1 MPVSFEIN
9 YLKNQGASKYG
20 DSWDFSG
27 VKFNRLEFGVL
38 LENVEVKLP
47 EPLNT
52 RFLGVAAIRAEV
64 TIKIIIFMQKVRQE
78 EKLMAIL

>member
-1 MPVSFEIN
+1 MGDNYTALRFYPDNNINLPFLPVSFEMN

-38 LENVEVKLP
+38 LENVEGKLP
-47 EPLNT
+47 EPL
-52 RFLGVAAIRAEV
+52 
-64 TIKIIIFMQKVRQE
+64 KIQDF
-78 EKLMAIL
+78 